1 MKTETMN
8 HSGRRGPR
16 VTATYQDT
24 GIHRYQHNPLIE
36 ALPKI
41 STDGE
46 IMRQLSKLPAYKA
59 AERTLPKEI
68 RLQLIQTLR
77 DVFIPLPVT
86 VDLHHRFS
94 AMIANGYVAK
104 NPLARGY
111 WPEQDAKIK
120 TLVTDVA
127 ENRSA
132 QANASGMAIFGIPGA
147 GKSTTVE
154 NILSSYPQVITHS
167 AYAGQPM
174 PLTQLVYLKLD
185 CPHDGSAKG
194 LCLQFFQAVDAIVGT
209 HYAQSYT
216 SKRSTVYDLL
226 GAMARVASMHQL
238 GVLVIDEIQQLEQA
252 KSGGKRLMLNFFCQ
266 LMNTIGLPVV
276 LVGTYEAQA
285 VLNDE
290 FRQIRRNCGNGD
302 LVWDKMQNDEWWKY
316 FVECLWRY
324 QYTQKITPCAP
335 ELLEALYDA
344 SQGVADFC
352 VKIYIAAQD
361 RAIRTGI
368 EEVTPDIIHSVY
380 RDKFRS
386 AHVAMRALKS
396 QDASA
401 LNQFHDLQAMNSLG
415 TATALYTKPN
425 MQPANPLKQP
435 AAPRSRTATSNPS
448 GNKPQP
454 TGLMAAAVES
464 LKSKTDVYGPL
475 KDAGFIANPANY
487 LQEADL

>member
-1 MKTETMN
+1 MKTETVN
-8 HSGRRGPR
+8 HPGRRGPQ
-16 VTATYQDT
+16 VTAAYQDT
-24 GIHRYQHNPLIE
+24 GIRRYQHNPLIE

-46 IMRQLSKLPAYKA
+46 IMRQLSKLPAYKP

-86 VDLHHRFS
+86 LDLHQRFS

-104 NPLARGY
+104 NPLARDY
-111 WPEQDAKIK
+111 WPELDANIK
-120 TLVTDVA
+120 TLVAAVA
-127 ENRSA
+127 EQRSA
-132 QANASGMAIFGIPGA
+132 QANAPGMAIFGIPGA

-154 NILSSYPQVITHS
+154 NILSSYPQVIVHS

-174 PLTQLVYLKLD
+174 PLMQLVHLKLE
-185 CPHDGSAKG
+185 CPHDASTKG
-194 LCLQFFQAVDAIVGT
+194 LCLHFFQAVDAAVGT
-209 HYAQSYT
+209 RYAKSYT
-216 SKRSTVYDLL
+216 SIRSTVYDLL

-238 GVLVIDEIQQLEQA
+238 GVLVIDEIQQLQQA
-252 KSGGKRLMLNFFCQ
+252 RSGGKRLMLNFFCQ

-302 LVWDKMQNDEWWKY
+302 LVWDRMQNDAVWQH
-316 FVECLWRY
+316 FVECLWPY
-324 QYTQKITPCAP
+324 QYTQKVTPYTA
-335 ELLEALYDA
+335 ELREALYDT

-368 EEVTPDIIHSVY
+368 EEVTPQIIHSVY
-380 RDKFRS
+380 HYMFRS
-386 AHVAMRALKS
+386 AHDAMRALKT

-401 LNQFHDLQAMNSLG
+401 LNQFNDLKAMNSLG
-415 TATALYTKPN
+415 GAATLYNNPG
-425 MQPANPLKQP
+425 MVHANPLKRP

-454 TGLMAAAVES
+454 TGLMAAAAES
-464 LKSKTDVYGPL
+464 LKSKSDVYGPL
-475 KDAGFIANPANY
+475 KNAGFIAHPTNF